1 MANGSDFAVE
11 NRPLTRGHATEKKIP
26 LGGIRKRILDIV
38 LSVLLL
44 ITLSPIFVVVALA
57 IKLCDGGP
65 VFFVHRRVG
74 FLSRPFNCL
83 KFRTMAIDTVERL
96 KSFLAENKHHSREW
110 SANRKL
116 KSDPRLIPIGLI
128 LRRMSVDELPQLIN
142 VLRGDMSLVGPRPI
156 VSDELA
162 HYGPDAALYLS
173 VRPGLTGAWQV
184 SGRSDTTYKTRV
196 GIDREYCLNWSTL
209 RDITIIVRTVPAVLL
224 ARGSY

>member
-1 MANGSDFAVE
+1 MANGSDFVVE
-11 NRPLTRGHATEKKIP
+11 DRSLTRRFETEKKIP

-38 LSVLLL
+38 LSIVLL
-44 ITLSPIFVVVALA
+44 IALSPIFVVVAVA

-83 KFRTMAIDTVERL
+83 KFRTMAIDAEERL
-96 KSFLAENKHHSREW
+96 KSYLAENKNYSREW

-142 VLRGDMSLVGPRPI
+142 VLRGEMSLVGPRPI

-184 SGRSDTTYKTRV
+184 SGRSDTSYKTRV
-196 GIDREYCLNWSTL
+196 RMDREYCLSWSTAQ
-209 RDITIIVRTVPAVLL
+209 DIIIIFRTVPAVIL